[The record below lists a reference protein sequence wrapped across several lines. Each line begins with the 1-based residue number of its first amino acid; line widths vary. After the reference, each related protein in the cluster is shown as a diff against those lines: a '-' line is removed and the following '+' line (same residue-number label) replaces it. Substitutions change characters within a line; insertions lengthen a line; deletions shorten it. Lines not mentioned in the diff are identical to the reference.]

1 MPSSSPWTTSANL
14 SGRTEYTADH
24 VRALIEDYQ
33 AYRER
38 VDTDR
43 AGLNFLVQLLDLD
56 RALAQLSSR
65 QMREVVLVRGLAGKT
80 ISETCD
86 LLNCGHSTVERRY
99 PAALEEIVQ
108 AINQI

>member
-1 MPSSSPWTTSANL
+1 MPA
-14 SGRTEYTADH
+14 RTEYSADH
-24 VRALIEDYQ
+24 VRALIEEYQ

-56 RALAQLSSR
+56 RALAQLTSR
-65 QMREVVLVRGLAGKT
+65 QKWEVVLVRGLADKT
-80 ISETCD
+80 RSDACE
-86 LLNCGHSTVERRY
+86 LLRCGEGTVDRRY
-99 PAALEEIVQ
+99 AAALEEIIK

>member
-1 MPSSSPWTTSANL
+1 M
-14 SGRTEYTADH
+14 
-24 VRALIEDYQ
+24 IEEYQ

-56 RALAQLSSR
+56 RALAQLTSR
-65 QMREVVLVRGLAGKT
+65 QKWEVVLVRGLAGKT
-80 ISETCD
+80 QRDTCE
-86 LLNCGHSTVERRY
+86 LLKCGQATVDRRY
-99 PAALEEIVQ
+99 QAALEEIVQ